1 MNEKEFSI
9 KFVYKE
15 FPAEVVEVNSDKFY
29 ISVMLKTM
37 PVEYAIAPTYSDFL
51 QIFRNEKVK
60 IKKDG
65 IKFEQLYDLAIYF
78 VNVFKREFIN
88 NDDGIMFYP
97 INEIS
102 IRVAPHG
109 WSSYMVEYK
118 EEVGG

>member
-15 FPAEVVEVNSDKFY
+15 FPAEVVEVNNDKFY
-29 ISVMLKTM
+29 VSVMLKTM

-65 IKFEQLYDLAIYF
+65 IKFEQLYDLAVYF
-78 VNVFKREFIN
+78 ANVFKREFIN